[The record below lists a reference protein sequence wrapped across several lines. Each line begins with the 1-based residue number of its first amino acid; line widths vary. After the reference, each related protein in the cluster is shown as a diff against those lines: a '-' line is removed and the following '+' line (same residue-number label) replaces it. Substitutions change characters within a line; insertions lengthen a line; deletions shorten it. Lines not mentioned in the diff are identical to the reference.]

1 MTTAVE
7 SEQQIPADAERP
19 ANGAAPGGIVGGA
32 LGGLALFPG
41 LDAAD
46 AGLCTGGFCRLP
58 GAKA

>member
-1 MTTAVE
+1 MTTAAE
-7 SEQQIPADAERP
+7 SEQQTSADAERP
-19 ANGAAPGGIVGGA
+19 TNGAAPGDVAGGA

-46 AGLCTGGFCRLP
+46 AGLCTDGFCRLP